1 MTHNEVYKNFPFG
14 FVNFNEED
22 VDVYFPCGRNTIRIR
37 LKNQR
42 EYIFT
47 FNTNKD
53 WSIETVKSFIRR
65 MSTKGDNKNG

>member
-22 VDVYFPCGRNTIRIR
+22 VDIYFPCGRNTIRIR

-53 WSIETVKSFIRR
+53 
-65 MSTKGDNKNG
+65 